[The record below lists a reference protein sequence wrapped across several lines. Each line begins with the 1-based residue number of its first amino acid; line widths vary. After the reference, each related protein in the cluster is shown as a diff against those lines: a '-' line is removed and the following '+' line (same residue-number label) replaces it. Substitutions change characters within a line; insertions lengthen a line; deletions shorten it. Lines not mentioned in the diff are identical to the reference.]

1 MITEMTMTAITA
13 LLAVDT
19 LATDAD
25 RERVA
30 AALRGEESGPAVLTI
45 KEVCKRL
52 GRTRQTVYNL
62 IKRGLLQP
70 VKGGGCGGM
79 CTGIT
84 TQSLTRYLNGAA

>member
-1 MITEMTMTAITA
+1 MIMNSITA

-30 AALRGEESGPAVLTI
+30 AALRGEESGPAVLSV
-45 KEVCKRL
+45 KEVCRRL

-70 VKGGGCGGM
+70 VRGGGCGGM

-84 TQSLTRYLNGAA
+84 TQSLARYLHGAA